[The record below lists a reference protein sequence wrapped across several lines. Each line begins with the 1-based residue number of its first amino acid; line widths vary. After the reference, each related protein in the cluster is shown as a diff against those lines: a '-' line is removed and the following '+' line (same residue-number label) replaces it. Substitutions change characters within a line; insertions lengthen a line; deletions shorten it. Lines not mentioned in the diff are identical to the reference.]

1 MREGRRRRSHGHWFR
16 DSSAIGSTQAA
27 CSFRQLDRNLCYV
40 GQFAHGF
47 FGLGLNVMKCTPTGR
62 PNRFSVSLAQT
73 TDADERFN
81 MRSWNKPVTVTLSL
95 DKLWSAIEISRV
107 PLGIPQLAAWVSKRG
122 LRRKAIQYRQ
132 RGLVRALNRRGR
144 HIPLAANFGRTSGPR
159 LSYSALA
166 FRFVIFGKDDYG

>member
-81 MRSWNKPVTVTLSL
+81 MRS
-95 DKLWSAIEISRV
+95 
-107 PLGIPQLAAWVSKRG
+107 
-122 LRRKAIQYRQ
+122 
-132 RGLVRALNRRGR
+132 
-144 HIPLAANFGRTSGPR
+144 
-159 LSYSALA
+159 
-166 FRFVIFGKDDYG
+166 